1 MNAFARHFALQFLA
15 RAVDEDMPMHSCI
28 KSGFEVRR
36 RGMAHTPGARRF
48 SVVAPSSDF
57 VAAMDDPNYWE
68 TAGLQSAFTRVR

>member
-1 MNAFARHFALQFLA
+1 MPLQDILRCNSWRVLWTRTCPCIRASSRASKFA
-15 RAVDEDMPMHSCI
+15 AV
-28 KSGFEVRR
+28 
-36 RGMAHTPGARRF
+36 AHTPGARRF